1 MANTFFGLTIGS
13 SGLFASNAAINT
25 TAHNISNINTK
36 GYTKQVSNQQAA
48 ESIRVY
54 QSYGTVGTGT
64 AVVSIDQL
72 RSSYYDTKYRHANT
86 NCGQY
91 DSLQNYTTLVEDY
104 LDEFNL
110 NGFTKEYQNLFRQS
124 MTSRETLQV
133 R

>member
-1 MANTFFGLTIGS
+1 MIRGFYNSVSALITLQNEEETIT
-13 SGLFASNAAINT
+13 N
-25 TAHNISNINTK
+25 NISNINTK

-72 RSSYYDTKYRHANT
+72 RSSYYDTKYHQANT
-86 NCGQY
+86 NCSQY
-91 DSLQNYTTLVEDY
+91 DSLQNYTMLVEDY

-110 NGFTKEYQNLFRQS
+110 NGFTKENAP
-124 MTSRETLQV
+124 
-133 R
+133 

>member
-1 MANTFFGLTIGS
+1 M
-13 SGLFASNAAINT
+13 
-25 TAHNISNINTK
+25 
-36 GYTKQVSNQQAA
+36 
-48 ESIRVY
+48 Y

-110 NGFTKEYQNLFRQS
+110 NGFTKNTRIFSAINDLKRDP
-124 MTSRETLQV
+124 TSAVGRNQF
-133 R
+133 

>member
-54 QSYGTVGTGT
+54 QSYGTVGITQRLLKIILMNLI
-64 AVVSIDQL
+64 SMDLQ
-72 RSSYYDTKYRHANT
+72 KNT
-86 NCGQY
+86 RI
-91 DSLQNYTTLVEDY
+91 
-104 LDEFNL
+104 F
-110 NGFTKEYQNLFRQS
+110 FRQS